1 MDLDPAGHDISL
13 LGDDI
18 YLTGGN
24 VYLPGYESLGA
35 STATGH
41 NSASNVK
48 QAISV
53 LDQYFNVTLK
63 KEKESNAS
71 ALAESE
77 TLKVRMA

>member
-1 MDLDPAGHDISL
+1 MDLDPAGHDVSL

-18 YLTGGN
+18 SLTGGN
-24 VYLPGYESLGA
+24 VYLPGYESLVV

-41 NSASNVK
+41 TSASNVK

-53 LDQYFNVTLK
+53 LDQYFNVTFK
-63 KEKESNAS
+63 NEKESNAS